1 MRVFSVG
8 VRVIYRAVFRA
19 EFCAFYVAEYCA
31 FYGIGLLPLLT
42 AAVYRLRYL
51 YGINIWCCIIWFCYN
66 RTTIASRIL
75 YDDNTISLLSMLS
88 IDQQYDVRTCMSM
101 VRLLSQRCT
110 NSVVPNSCIVWHPIQ
125 RRIVSSGYTT
135 IGCSCEDHALSHLSW
150 WVSRNCWIIFN
161 Y

>member
-1 MRVFSVG
+1 
-8 VRVIYRAVFRA
+8 
-19 EFCAFYVAEYCA
+19 
-31 FYGIGLLPLLT
+31 
-42 AAVYRLRYL
+42 
-51 YGINIWCCIIWFCYN
+51 
-66 RTTIASRIL
+66 
-75 YDDNTISLLSMLS
+75 
-88 IDQQYDVRTCMSM
+88 MSM

-161 Y
+161 YYPTAAGVIVKKGIKKVYYIEPIGQGCVAAELVRAGVDVQRLVVK